1 MYDNPTAESDVNSTL
16 TTILGREAGRK
27 NRLVT
32 WDDIIAANQK
42 IEPDLTG
49 LRE

>member
-1 MYDNPTAESDVNSTL
+1 MYDNPTAQSGVNSTL

-27 NRLVT
+27 NGLVM
-32 WDDIIAANQK
+32 WDDMIAANEK

-49 LRE
+49 LKE